1 MRIIGFIFLFLIS
14 PYIQAMKLEGKISVD
29 STWRQVVYISIINE
43 FKDLNTAS
51 YHFLI
56 AEVPLDSNGSFKV
69 EINGLPEQDHL
80 YRIHI
85 CPEGDPISTIIV
97 GGQSEN
103 FLHFVANARSH
114 IAITGGNGKFIS
126 RNITVR
132 GHPANASLSRLF
144 EWKNMLHT
152 APSLATG
159 QNRARIQNEMKNNL
173 LQMMDTSS
181 FSLVRLMALFHY
193 DELEDMPLL
202 SIYEDQMERLPVSD
216 SSPYANHFRDR
227 LEYLTFQNNENKQGR
242 VSFTSGLF
250 TGITVIFLL
259 FVFFFFNHQRGQF
272 RNLQNHQQHIYDLHK
287 LSSQERRVWDLL
299 KERRSNKEIASILN
313 IEVTTVKSHVYRIYN
328 KMGIK
333 SRKEL

>member
-1 MRIIGFIFLFLIS
+1 ME
-14 PYIQAMKLEGKISVD
+14 LEGEINVD
-29 STWRQVVYISIINE
+29 STWRQVVYISIINK

-56 AEVPLDSNGSFKV
+56 AEVPLDSNGRFKV

-80 YRIHI
+80 YRVHI

-103 FLHFVANARSH
+103 FLHFIANARSH
-114 IAITGGNGKFIS
+114 IMITGGNGKFVS
-126 RNITVR
+126 MNTNVR
-132 GHPANASLSRLF
+132 GHPANASLSQLF
-144 EWKNMLHT
+144 KWKNMLHT
-152 APSLATG
+152 TPSLATG
-159 QNRARIQNEMKNNL
+159 QNRARMQNEIKNNL

-181 FSLVRLMALFHY
+181 FSLVRLMALFY
-193 DELEDMPLL
+193 FDELEDSPPL
-202 SIYEDQMERLPVSD
+202 SIYREQMEKLLVSD

-227 LEYLTFQNNENKQGR
+227 LEYLAFQNNENKRGKT
-242 VSFTSGLF
+242 SFTSGLL
-250 TGITVIFLL
+250 TGIVVILFLS
-259 FVFFFFNHQRGQF
+259 VFFYFNHQRGQF
-272 RNLQNHQQHIYDLHK
+272 WNLQDDMQNAYDLHK

-299 KERRSNKEIASILN
+299 KERRSNKEIASMLN

-333 SRKEL
+333 SRKELWG